1 MRIYTTEIFKETIIS
16 GHVLVQA
23 CSSLKFTQ
31 MPEHNTVSTA
41 STKWYYTVLS
51 NSIIIQLS

>member
-41 STKWYYTVLS
+41 STK
-51 NSIIIQLS
+51 